1 MEDKPLRKFLKL
13 VLFAKLYKEKQL
25 YLQKWQNYLILE
37 YLVIIVLRMWGQII
51 LDRCKV
57 KVQLKG
63 IQLTRVLHL
72 ELTLDESTHALIL
85 ALRLF
90 IQGEIM

>member
-1 MEDKPLRKFLKL
+1 
-13 VLFAKLYKEKQL
+13 
-25 YLQKWQNYLILE
+25 
-37 YLVIIVLRMWGQII
+37 MWGQII
-51 LDRCKV
+51 LGRCKV

-90 IQGEIM
+90 ISRRDYVKLFISDNFQSFKSKDIKNYLR